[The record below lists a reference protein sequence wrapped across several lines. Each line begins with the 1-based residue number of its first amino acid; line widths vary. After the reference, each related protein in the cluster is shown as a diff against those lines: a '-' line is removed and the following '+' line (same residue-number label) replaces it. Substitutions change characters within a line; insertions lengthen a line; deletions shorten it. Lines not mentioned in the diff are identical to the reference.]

1 MHPYYKTLKRGFS
14 VLNIE
19 LMVRKLTC
27 TMDECEPYNAGV
39 IASHLSCAAMRELA
53 QVELNALNESR
64 QYMFENPACPRFN
77 QLADR
82 GTEYALQKTPDTSKK
97 ACIDKSPKYQD
108 GPWTAAFTAQG
119 LVGPMGFDAS
129 TRAKTRMQ

>member
-1 MHPYYKTLKRGFS
+1 
-14 VLNIE
+14 
-19 LMVRKLTC
+19 
-27 TMDECEPYNAGV
+27 MDECEPYNAGV

-82 GTEYALQKTPDTSKK
+82 GAEYALQKTPDTSKK

-119 LVGPMGFDAS
+119 LVAQSGRMARFDAS